1 MRARPGRGAVAHI
14 SLPGLVASLAARLV
28 RRYVAAAPERSPRRD
43 HRGSFTR
50 SRQGEREAM
59 SKLEALL
66 TDDLVEKA
74 VHTVRVLAADGVEK
88 AASGHPGTPMALA
101 DITVELFLRHL
112 RYDPTDPAWLD
123 RDRFV
128 LSCGHAS
135 MLLYSM
141 LHLAGYDLS
150 LEDLKQFRQWG
161 SKTPGH
167 PEVHVTPGV
176 ETTTGPLGQGISN
189 AVGMATSIKM
199 LAARA
204 PGEGVVTARVFGIC
218 SDGDLQEGVASEA
231 ASLAGHLGLDN
242 LIFFYDDNHISIDGD
257 TALSFS
263 EDVGARFR
271 AYGWAT
277 WNIDGHDHAQIKDAL
292 AKAVAHTGQPKLI
305 VARTKIGIG
314 TSKENSHSA
323 HGEPLGEKVM
333 KAWRESLKWGHDP
346 FYVSEEVRGLFA
358 ARAEDNKATHA
369 AWKAK
374 VETIRKA
381 DAGKAEAWDRLIRK
395 DVPADLYAQL
405 LAAAPAKEVATRVSS
420 GIVEQ
425 KAAALVPSLAGGS
438 ADLNPSTKTYI
449 EGSPAVA
456 KGKFEGRNIHFGIRE
471 HAMGSFVNGMALT
484 EGFIP
489 FGSTFLVFS
498 DYMRPTIRLA
508 ALSHMQS
515 IFVFTHDSVYLGED
529 GPTHQPVEHYWALRL
544 IPRVHFFR
552 PADGQECAAAWA
564 HALERRD
571 GPTVM
576 ALSRQNLPVLPRGE
590 KFDPA
595 VMRKGAYVVAD
606 ADGVATMVIIATGS
620 EVGVALEAKKLLD
633 AKGEKVRVVSAP
645 CLEVFAA
652 QDDAYRT
659 SVLPGG
665 TPRVA
670 IEIGV
675 TAPWRSIVGDTGLVI
690 GHDAFG
696 ASAPAKIIQKEF
708 GFAPDTVAATI
719 TKWRSARA

>member
-1 MRARPGRGAVAHI
+1 MPTLDA
-14 SLPGLVASLAARLV
+14 LMTDELVN
-28 RRYVAAAPERSPRRD
+28 
-43 HRGSFTR
+43 
-50 SRQGEREAM
+50 
-59 SKLEALL
+59 
-66 TDDLVEKA
+66 KA
-74 VHTVRVLAADGVEK
+74 VVTVRVLAADGVEK

-101 DITVELFLRHL
+101 DIAVALFLRHL
-112 RYDPTDPAWLD
+112 RYDPTDPAWLN

-189 AVGMATSIKM
+189 AVGMATAIKM
-199 LAARA
+199 LATRA
-204 PGEGVVTARVFGIC
+204 PGRDVVTARVFGIC

-263 EDVGARFR
+263 EDVAARFR

-277 WNIDGHDHAQIKDAL
+277 WDIDGHDHAQINKAL
-292 AKAVAHTGQPKLI
+292 GEAVAHKGQPKLI
-305 VARTKIGIG
+305 RAKTKIGIG
-314 TSKENSHSA
+314 SIKEGSEKA
-323 HGEPLGEKVM
+323 HGEPLGEKAM
-333 KAWRESLKWGHDP
+333 KAWRESLKWEHETFFVPDD
-346 FYVSEEVRGLFA
+346 VRGLFA
-358 ARAEDNKATHA
+358 ARAEVGKAEHA
-369 AWKAK
+369 AWKTKLEA
-374 VETIRKA
+374 IAKA
-381 DAGKAEAWDRLIRK
+381 DPAKADVWDRLIRK
-395 DVPADLYAQL
+395 DVPANLYAEL

-425 KAAALVPSLAGGS
+425 RAAALVPSLAGGS

-449 EGSPAVA
+449 EGSPAIS
-456 KGKFEGRNIHFGIRE
+456 KGEFAGRNIHFGIRE
-471 HAMGSFVNGMALT
+471 HAMGAFVNGMALT

-529 GPTHQPVEHYWALRL
+529 GPTHQPVEHFWTLRL

-590 KFDPA
+590 QFDPA
-595 VMRKGAYVVAD
+595 VMRKGAYVVVD
-606 ADGVATMVIIATGS
+606 AEGGAPSIVLIATGS

-652 QDDAYRT
+652 QDDAYRA
-659 SVLPGG
+659 SVLPEG

-675 TAPWRSIVGDTGLVI
+675 TAPWKSIVGDRGLVI
-690 GHDAFG
+690 GHDGYG

-708 GFAPDTVAATI
+708 GFSPDTVAATI
-719 TKWRSARA
+719 GGWRAAAASKA